1 MTATPIPRSLTLTL
15 YGDLDVSVIDE
26 RPPGRQ
32 PITTRVLYM
41 SEWSKLDGLLK
52 REIEAGRQAY
62 VVAPLIEDSEKL
74 ELESANSA
82 YERLL
87 AQYPQ
92 FTIGLLHGRL
102 SAEDKERIM
111 RAFLDGVY
119 DLLVATS
126 VIEVG
131 VDVPNATLMIV
142 LHAERFGLSQL
153 HQFRGRIGR
162 GKDASYCYLLCDK
175 LGETAR
181 ERVSILETTDD
192 GFVIA
197 EKDLE
202 LRGPG
207 EFLGTRQAGAPLF
220 RHADLLR
227 DQDLLLQARQAAQ
240 TLWAQD
246 PGLSRPEHAAMRDEL
261 AEQWQG
267 RLSLIGI
274 G

>member
-175 LGETAR
+175 TGRDGPRAR
-181 ERVSILETTDD
+181 FDPRND
-192 GFVIA
+192 GRR
-197 EKDLE
+197 
-202 LRGPG
+202 LRHRREGPG
-207 EFLGTRQAGAPLF
+207 AARPRRVFGYAPGRGAAISPRRSAARSGF
-220 RHADLLR
+220 AAASPVRPRKRSGLR
-227 DQDLLLQARQAAQ
+227 IRVCRAPNTPPCATNWPSSGRAV
-240 TLWAQD
+240 
-246 PGLSRPEHAAMRDEL
+246 SR
-261 AEQWQG
+261 
-267 RLSLIGI
+267 
-274 G
+274 